1 LNTKKIALNKQLLP
15 LLLAFSLAVAP
26 ALASDDEEKPLKEKE
41 NPQLIGKRDIN
52 KGQLNFYSLEKEV
65 AIGRQMAA
73 EVDRHA
79 RLVDD
84 PVILEFVNRV
94 TQNIVINSDIK
105 VPVTVKVIDSS
116 DINAFALPGGFLY
129 VNRGLIEAA
138 ENEAELAGVIAHEA
152 AHIAARHGVEQASKG
167 NLISWASLPLIF
179 LGGWGGF
186 IINQAAG
193 IALPLTFLKFSRG
206 AEKEADRLGAQYL
219 WKTGYD
225 PNAMISFF
233 EKLQAKEKEKPGT
246 LEKVF
251 RSHPMTKD
259 RIKEVRKMLVRF
271 PGKSEYQISS
281 SDFIAVKDRL
291 GIDRHRRKHAEI
303 ENERRRPTLKRR
315 KPANDPE
322 KGLLKMCI
330 DVNKTNWNRVASAF
344 PHFFEEL
351 KAAVE
356 ADNER

>member
-1 LNTKKIALNKQLLP
+1 MEKRLCIKKKRSLNTKKMTLSKQLLP

-73 EVDRHA
+73 ELDRHA
-79 RLVDD
+79 KLVDD
-84 PVILEFVNRV
+84 PIILEFVNRV

-105 VPVTVKVIDSS
+105 IPVTVKVIDSS

-206 AEKEADRLGAQYL
+206 SEKEADRLGAQYL

-225 PNAMISFF
+225 PNAMITFF

-259 RIKEVRKMLVRF
+259 RIKEVRKMLTRF
-271 PGKSEYQISS
+271 PDKNVYQISS

-315 KPANDPE
+315 KPANDDQTDKTPE
-322 KGLLKMCI
+322 HERPTLKRRSP
-330 DVNKTNWNRVASAF
+330 DS
-344 PHFFEEL
+344 
-351 KAAVE
+351 
-356 ADNER
+356 

>member
-1 LNTKKIALNKQLLP
+1 MIRRNQALSSA
-15 LLLAFSLAVAP
+15 LAFALSISLSIGP
-26 ALASDDEEKPLKEKE
+26 ALAANPQEPLKEKE

-52 KGQLNFYSLEKEV
+52 KGQINFYSLEKEV

-73 EVDRHA
+73 EVDRYSK
-79 RLVDD
+79 LVED
-84 PVILEFVNRV
+84 PVILEMVNRV

-138 ENEAELAGVIAHEA
+138 DNEAELAGVVAHEA

-206 AEKEADRLGAQYL
+206 AEKEADRLAAQYL

-225 PNAMISFF
+225 PHALITFF
-233 EKLQAKEKEKPGT
+233 EKLQAREKKNPGA
-246 LEKVF
+246 LEKIF
-251 RSHPMTKD
+251 RSHPMTED
-259 RIKEVRKMLVRF
+259 RIKEAQRLLARF
-271 PGKSEYQISS
+271 PEKSEYQIDSS
-281 SDFIAVKDRL
+281 GFIAVKDRL
-291 GIDRHRRKHAEI
+291 GMVGRQRKLSESKD
-303 ENERRRPTLKRR
+303 ERRRPTLKRR
-315 KPANDPE
+315 QPVNDNQTGETAERERPT
-322 KGLLKMCI
+322 LKRRQP
-330 DVNKTNWNRVASAF
+330 DS
-344 PHFFEEL
+344 L
-351 KAAVE
+351 
-356 ADNER
+356 

>member
-1 LNTKKIALNKQLLP
+1 MNAKMKLSRQFLS

-26 ALASDDEEKPLKEKE
+26 ALASDGQQVLKEKE

-73 EVDRHA
+73 EVDRYSK
-79 RLVDD
+79 LVED
-84 PVILEFVNRV
+84 PVILELVNRV

-138 ENEAELAGVIAHEA
+138 DNEAELAGVIAHEA

-206 AEKEADRLGAQYL
+206 AEKEADRLAAQYL

-225 PNAMISFF
+225 PHALITFF
-233 EKLQAKEKEKPGT
+233 EKLQAKEKKNPGA

-251 RSHPMTKD
+251 RSHPMTED
-259 RIKEVRKMLVRF
+259 RIKEAQKLLARF
-271 PGKSEYQISS
+271 PEKSEYQINSS
-281 SDFIAVKDRL
+281 GFIAVKDRL
-291 GIDRHRRKHAEI
+291 GMVGRQRKLI
-303 ENERRRPTLKRR
+303 ESKDERRRPTLKRR
-315 KPANDPE
+315 KPVNNNRTGETAERERPT
-322 KGLLKMCI
+322 LKRRQP
-330 DVNKTNWNRVASAF
+330 DS
-344 PHFFEEL
+344 L
-351 KAAVE
+351 
-356 ADNER
+356 

>member
-1 LNTKKIALNKQLLP
+1 MILREQLISLI
-15 LLLAFSLAVAP
+15 LVFSLVVAP
-26 ALASDDEEKPLKEKE
+26 VFASDGQKPLKEKE

-73 EVDRHA
+73 DVERYSKMN
-79 RLVDD
+79 DD
-84 PVILEFVNRV
+84 PIILEFVNRV

-105 VPVTVKVIDSS
+105 VPVKVKVIDSS
-116 DINAFALPGGFLY
+116 EINAFALPGGFLY

-138 ENEAELAGVIAHEA
+138 DNEAELAGVIAHEA

-167 NLISWASLPLIF
+167 NLLSWASLPLIF
-179 LGGWGGF
+179 LGGLGGF
-186 IINQAAG
+186 ILNQAAG
-193 IALPLTFLKFSRG
+193 IAIPLTFLKFSRG

-225 PNAMISFF
+225 PNALITFF
-233 EKLQAKEKEKPGT
+233 EKLQAKEKKKPGT

-259 RIKEVRKMLVRF
+259 RIEEVQKMLARF
-271 PGKSEYQISS
+271 PGKSEYQINS

-291 GIDRHRRKHAEI
+291 EITSYQRKQSEL
-303 ENERRRPTLKRR
+303 ESERRRPTLKRR
-315 KPANDPE
+315 KPRNDDQTDKTQENNRPT
-322 KGLLKMCI
+322 LKRRSP
-330 DVNKTNWNRVASAF
+330 D
-344 PHFFEEL
+344 L
-351 KAAVE
+351 
-356 ADNER
+356 